1 MPTYRIIGA
10 DGKEY
15 GPISVD
21 QMRQWVT
28 EGRVNMQT
36 RVLVE
41 GTTDWKTVADL
52 PEFAKPVT
60 PAPGFGAP
68 LPPPP
73 GSQPAFPTMP
83 TTPAYGSAAD
93 QVNGPGIALIIL
105 GAINIILSLGRMAL
119 TLAGLGMSTMA
130 NTNTSNEMEK
140 AALAFFGTFG
150 MALLAVGLIGGLVIL
165 FGGIK
170 MRNFQNYGLCMTASI
185 LAMIPCLSCCFL
197 IGIPIGIWALV
208 VLSKPEVKNLFR

>member
-52 PEFAKPVT
+52 PEFAKPAT
-60 PAPGFGAP
+60 PAPGFGAL

-83 TTPAYGSAAD
+83 TTAAYGSAAD
-93 QVNGPGIALIIL
+93 QVNGPGIAMIIL
-105 GAINIILSLGRMAL
+105 GAINMVVALGFM
-119 TLAGLGMSTMA
+119 T
-130 NTNTSNEMEK
+130 
-140 AALAFFGTFG
+140 
-150 MALLAVGLIGGLVIL
+150 MALLNLGFSSFSTNNEAEKMFKGMGSMGLGFDLMLLSLSLIVGVLIL
-165 FGGIK
+165 FGGVK
-170 MRNFQNYGLCMTASI
+170 MRRLQSYGLCMTASI